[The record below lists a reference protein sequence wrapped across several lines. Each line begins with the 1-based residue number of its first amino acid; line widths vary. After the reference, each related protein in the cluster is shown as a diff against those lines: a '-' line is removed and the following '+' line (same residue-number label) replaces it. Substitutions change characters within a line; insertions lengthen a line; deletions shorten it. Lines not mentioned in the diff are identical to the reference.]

1 MAPRGGRGGR
11 EVCKESEANG
21 EGNPAKQQRQVSK
34 TR

>member
-1 MAPRGGRGGR
+1 MAPKGGGR
-11 EVCKESEANG
+11 EECKESEANG